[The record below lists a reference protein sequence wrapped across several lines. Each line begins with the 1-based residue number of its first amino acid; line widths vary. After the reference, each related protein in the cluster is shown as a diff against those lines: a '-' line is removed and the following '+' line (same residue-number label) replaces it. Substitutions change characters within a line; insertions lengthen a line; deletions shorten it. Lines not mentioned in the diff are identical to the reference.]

1 MYITEPNKG
10 KNREINTSYGRFAR
24 YPVTTPVIV
33 KGDDMA
39 EILRKNL
46 RGRVEKEDI
55 IFLSEKSVA
64 CAQGRAIP
72 LEDIHPGKLAVTL
85 SHFVHKSPHGIGLSM
100 PETMEVTLRECGR
113 TRILLAAAVSA
124 VGRLFGRNGWF
135 YLAAGKKAAAVDG
148 PCPYTIP
155 PYNRYVVPAP
165 LHPNEECRR
174 LSSTL
179 GCQVAIVDI
188 NDLGGKVLG
197 VSSKK
202 MNRKMIV
209 QALRDNPLGQ
219 EDEHTPAGILRALK
233 KNCLYE
239 ND

>member
-1 MYITEPNKG
+1 MYISEPNKG
-10 KNREINTSYGRFAR
+10 KNREINTSYGRFVR
-24 YPVTTPVIV
+24 YPITTPVIV

-39 EILRKNL
+39 EILCKNL
-46 RGRVEKEDI
+46 CGRVEKEDI
-55 IFLSEKSVA
+55 CFISEKSIA

-72 LEDIHPGKLAVTL
+72 LEDIYPGKLAVTL
-85 SHFVHKSPHGIGLSM
+85 SRFVHKSPHGIGLSM
-100 PETMEVTLRECGR
+100 PETMEVALRECGR
-113 TRILLAAAVSA
+113 MRILLAAAVSA

-135 YLAAGKKAAAVDG
+135 YLVAGEKAAAIDG

-165 LHPNEECRR
+165 LHPDEECRR
-174 LSSTL
+174 LSLAL

-188 NDLGGKVLG
+188 NDLGGTVLG

-202 MNRKMIV
+202 MNKKIII

-219 EDEHTPAGILRALK
+219 EDEHTPAGILRALSFA
-233 KNCLYE
+233 
-239 ND
+239 DD

>member
-1 MYITEPNKG
+1 MCITGPNKG
-10 KNREINTSYGRFAR
+10 KNIEINTSYGRFAR
-24 YPVTTPVIV
+24 YPITTPVIIR
-33 KGDDMA
+33 GDDMA
-39 EILRKNL
+39 EILRRNL
-46 RGRVEKEDI
+46 HGRVEKEDI
-55 IFLSEKSVA
+55 IFISEKSVA

-85 SHFVHKSPHGIGLSM
+85 SRFVHKSPHGIGLSM
-100 PETMEVTLRECGR
+100 PETMEIALQECGR
-113 TRILLAAAVSA
+113 MRILLAAAVSA
-124 VGRLFGRNGWF
+124 VGSLFRKKGWF
-135 YLAAGKKAAAVDG
+135 YLVAGGKASAIDG

-165 LHPNEECRR
+165 LHPDQECRR
-174 LSSTL
+174 LSLTL

-202 MNRKMIV
+202 MNKKMII

-219 EDEHTPAGILRALK
+219 ENEHTPAGILRALK
-233 KNCLYE
+233 SLTV
-239 ND
+239 